1 LGSWGKAV
9 AAQTVAGGN
18 EVKNTRATELI
29 PEAGRDKKLDSA
41 VRDEAID
48 NAAFACSV
56 RTEIDAPALLRDT
69 RGDGPSA
76 PRAARQ

>member
-41 VRDEAID
+41 ARDEAID

-56 RTEIDAPALLRDT
+56 RTEIDAPDLA
-69 RGDGPSA
+69 S
-76 PRAARQ
+76 